1 MDLRWL
7 LLLAVVV
14 GVVGF
19 LLGRRTAPTGRALH
33 RLQRQ
38 LDAKHQELNRHQQ
51 DMSRFVSEMQG
62 EMERVVQAYRDVQQR
77 LRQPDSSAAASPSSA
92 ALVPALRP
100 ARRAGEALAVAT
112 THTTAAEWPARL
124 AGSEV
129 ASGSRGGPSLASAAA
144 CPLPEYGV
152 LEAPKDYPAGRR
164 SGSYDEHAYA

>member
-7 LLLAVVV
+7 LLLAVIV
-14 GVVGF
+14 GVMGF

-38 LDAKHQELNRHQQ
+38 LDAKQQELHRHQQ

-62 EMERVVQAYRDVQQR
+62 EMERVAKAYRDVQQR
-77 LRQPDSSAAASPSSA
+77 LRQPDSSAPISISPA
-92 ALVPALRP
+92 PLVPASRP
-100 ARRAGEALAVAT
+100 ARRAGDVLATALPAAS
-112 THTTAAEWPARL
+112 AEWPARL

-129 ASGSRGGPSLASAAA
+129 AIGNRGGPSLASAAA
-144 CPLPEYGV
+144 CPLPEYGM

-164 SGSYDEHAYA
+164 NGGYDEHAYA